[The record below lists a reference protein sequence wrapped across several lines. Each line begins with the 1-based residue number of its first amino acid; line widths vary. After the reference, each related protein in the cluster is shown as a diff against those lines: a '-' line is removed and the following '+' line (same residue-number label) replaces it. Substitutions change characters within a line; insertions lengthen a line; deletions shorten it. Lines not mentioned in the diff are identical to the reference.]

1 MKSVSSFGWN
11 GNFKV
16 RETKDQIVL
25 LSFIFVGLK
34 NISFNVTPASS
45 KIGVIR
51 GSQICAEEVNF
62 EGAEN
67 KA

>member
-1 MKSVSSFGWN
+1 MS
-11 GNFKV
+11 FKV
-16 RETKDQIVL
+16 
-25 LSFIFVGLK
+25 
-34 NISFNVTPASS
+34 TPISS

-62 EGAEN
+62 GGAED

>member
-1 MKSVSSFGWN
+1 MKSVNSFGWN
-11 GNFKV
+11 RNFKV
-16 RETKDQIVL
+16 REIKDQIDC

-34 NISFNVTPASS
+34 NMSFKVTPISS

-62 EGAEN
+62 GGAED